1 MTGSPERGGPA
12 VRVVHETSIPE
23 TPLNGA
29 GSQRVLLGTPR
40 GDDSPILV
48 GVTRVNGGCTT
59 ELIEHDVAEF
69 AYVVSGAGVLLTD
82 RSEHPFGPGSAL
94 LIDAR
99 CWHAICADEREVV
112 MLFGFPCPYLPATR
126 RRGR

>member
-1 MTGSPERGGPA
+1 MTGSPERGGPT
-12 VRVVHETSIPE
+12 VRVVRETSIQE

-40 GDDSPILV
+40 GDGSPILV
-48 GVTRVNGGCTT
+48 GLTRVDGGCTT

-69 AYVVSGAGVLLTD
+69 AYVISGGGVLVTD

-99 CWHAICADEREVV
+99 CWHAIRAHEREVV
-112 MLFGFPCPYLPATR
+112 MLFGFPCPDIPATR
-126 RRGR
+126 RWGG